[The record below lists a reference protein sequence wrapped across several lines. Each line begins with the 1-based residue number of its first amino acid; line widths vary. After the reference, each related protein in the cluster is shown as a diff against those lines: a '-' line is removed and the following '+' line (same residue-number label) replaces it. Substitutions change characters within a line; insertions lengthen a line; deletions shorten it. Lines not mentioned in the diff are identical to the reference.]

1 MARLQSTSLRSTLKS
16 VFPDALVFR
25 YARELKVV
33 RRIRKVDI
41 VALVWTLVLAFQ
53 IGADRTIEGL
63 RHGYQK
69 TAGRGLVRSAFYK
82 RLNARLAKLLRKLAL
97 EALDTLG
104 ATAAAPKGYLTGFR
118 ELLAIDA
125 TVLRLHKLL
134 AKSYAGSRTNHSAA
148 AAKVHVVM
156 NVIDGSPRQV
166 RVSDGRTGD
175 TVPWRRLGR
184 WVEGCL
190 LLVDLGYYSFQLFD
204 RIGQNG
210 GFFLSRM
217 KSNANQ
223 EIIADNRHTGGR
235 GINVVGKRIQDVL
248 PLLKRGI
255 LDVDV
260 ELSFKRRGYRG
271 RQSTGTCR
279 ARLVAIYDEK
289 TGRYHGYFTNLP
301 PDRLAA
307 EDVRYTYALRW
318 QVEILF
324 KSMKQHGHLDH
335 LPSGK
340 KAVVDCLIWASILS
354 LIVSQAL
361 FRLVRQAV
369 PKARYVPLLRWGTL
383 FGRVAEDLL
392 RLALGR
398 DGRAQDDGLWEL
410 LLREAPDPNLR
421 RQNRG
426 LEYVW
431 CPPAA

>member
-1 MARLQSTSLRSTLKS
+1 M
-16 VFPDALVFR
+16 
-25 YARELKVV
+25 
-33 RRIRKVDI
+33 
-41 VALVWTLVLAFQ
+41 
-53 IGADRTIEGL
+53 
-63 RHGYQK
+63 
-69 TAGRGLVRSAFYK
+69 
-82 RLNARLAKLLRKLAL
+82 NAQLAKLLRKLAL
-97 EALDTLG
+97 EALDKLG
-104 ATAAAPKGYLTGFR
+104 ATAAAPRGYLTGFR

-175 TVPWRRLGR
+175 TSPWRRLGR

-260 ELSFKRRGYRG
+260 ELRFKRRTYRG
-271 RQSTGTCR
+271 GQSTGTCR
-279 ARLVAIYDEK
+279 VRLVAVYDEK
-289 TGRYHGYFTNLP
+289 AGRYHGYFTNLP

-324 KSMKQHGHLDH
+324 KAMKQHGHLDH

-340 KAVVDCLIWASILS
+340 KAVVDCLIWASVLA

-369 PKARYVPLLRWGTL
+369 PKARYVPLLRWATL

-392 RLALGR
+392 RLVLGK
-398 DGRAQDDGLWEL
+398 DGRAQDLGLWKL
-410 LLREAPDPNLR
+410 LLREAPDPNLCR
-421 RQNRG
+421 PSRG